1 MYDRPSAPTNFP
13 PAPASDFPTVA
24 IGSER
29 LRITPSPLHTPEQLG
44 ELVNALDSVWNE
56 LGLKR
61 SADWAAL
68 GPRAE
73 LEGKPVNL
81 WTKEQLALAG
91 SIEVPR
97 FDPVAFAAPEPA
109 QAAASASA

>member
-1 MYDRPSAPTNFP
+1 MLTKSSPL
-13 PAPASDFPTVA
+13 SDFPTVA

-29 LRITPSPLHTPEQLG
+29 LRITPSPLHTPEQLA
-44 ELVNALDSVWNE
+44 ELVNALDSVWNDF
-56 LGLKR
+56 GLKR
-61 SADWAAL
+61 TADWAAL

-81 WTKEQLALAG
+81 WTQEQLALAD

-97 FDPVAFAAPEPA
+97 FDPVAFAAPELA
-109 QAAASASA
+109 SQASATATI